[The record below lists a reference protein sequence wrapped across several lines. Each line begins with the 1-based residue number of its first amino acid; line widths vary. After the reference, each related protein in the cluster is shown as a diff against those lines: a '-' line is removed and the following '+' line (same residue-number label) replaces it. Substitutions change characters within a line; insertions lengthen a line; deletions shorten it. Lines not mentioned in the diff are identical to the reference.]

1 MQCKPCN
8 YSIISNHCSVI
19 NPIFVLGLK
28 TMRIKFSKYQGAGND
43 FVMVD
48 NRSKAYP
55 LTQQQIE
62 RLCNRRF
69 GIGAD
74 GLIVLENSMGV
85 DFQMIYYNADGFV
98 GSMCGNGG
106 RCVVAFAKELGL
118 ITESCDFVAYDGL
131 HSARCISNG
140 DVALKMTDVAN
151 VTSVADA
158 WQLDTGSPHL
168 IFFKNNVKDIDVQV
182 DGAAVRNSSLYKEQG
197 INVNFAERI
206 GDDLVLRTYERGVED
221 ETLACGT
228 GATATAIA
236 AREAGLITED
246 KVLVNVLGGKLE
258 VSFTKKENVYCDV
271 YLTGDAK
278 FVFKGELHV

>member
-1 MQCKPCN
+1 
-8 YSIISNHCSVI
+8 
-19 NPIFVLGLK
+19 
-28 TMRIKFSKYQGAGND
+28 MRIKFSKYQGAGND

-236 AREAGLITED
+236 AREAGLIIED

>member
-1 MQCKPCN
+1 
-8 YSIISNHCSVI
+8 
-19 NPIFVLGLK
+19 
-28 TMRIKFSKYQGAGND
+28 MRVKFSKYQGAGND
-43 FVMVD
+43 FVIID
-48 NRSKAYP
+48 NRSKVYS

-74 GLIVLENSMGV
+74 GLIVLENSLEV
-85 DFQMIYYNADGFV
+85 DFQMIYYNANGFM

-118 ITESCDFVAYDGL
+118 ITEYCNFLAYDGL
-131 HSARCISNG
+131 HSARCISEDNI
-140 DVALKMTDVAN
+140 ALKMTDV
-151 VTSVADA
+151 SVVKSIVDA
-158 WQLDTGSPHL
+158 WQIDTGSPHI
-168 IFFKNNVKDIDVQV
+168 IFFKNNIKDIDVKE
-182 DGAAVRNSSLYKEQG
+182 DGASVSNSSIYKEQG

-228 GATATAIA
+228 GAIATAIA
-236 AREAGLITED
+236 ARESGLINED
-246 KVLVNVLGGKLE
+246 KVLVNVLGGKLN
-258 VSFTKKENVYCDV
+258 VSFTKKENVYCDI

-278 FVFKGELHV
+278 FVFKGELNV